1 MRQIVPRTTMAA
13 AMPSS
18 VASPVVGKTFAV
30 DEEVV
35 VGSSAVP
42 AVSAVSAVSG
52 VSDVAG
58 VVGDA
63 GEVGVDGIDSW

>member
-1 MRQIVPRTTMAA
+1 MAA

-35 VGSSAVP
+35 VDSS